1 MQHRYLFIL
10 EVAPIKVSETYVELP
25 SHLTLMSRFFSK
37 LSPTQLD
44 AHIRPIFEQQR
55 PIRVL
60 FEGMVELG
68 PKRLPVHLVKHTHEL
83 RALHNKL
90 HGALDAINVAYE
102 YPQFIG
108 ENHKPHVTQRVGIS
122 FHAGDTKTMH
132 AAYLIEVVDGTRVVR
147 SSYAMSDR

>member
-10 EVAPIKVSETYVELP
+10 EVAPIKVGEAYAELP

-37 LSPTQLD
+37 LTLTQLD
-44 AHIRPIFEQQR
+44 AHIRPVFEQQQ
-55 PIRVL
+55 PIHLL

-68 PKRLPVHLVKHTHEL
+68 PKKLPVHLVKHTHEL

-90 HGALDAINVAYE
+90 HRALDAINVAYE

-108 ENHKPHVTQRVGIS
+108 KNHKPHVTQRAGVS
-122 FHAGDTKTMH
+122 FHAGDTKTVR
-132 AAYLIEVVDGTRVVR
+132 AAYLIEVVDGKRVVR